1 MRWFRRQKDSASD
14 SAAETAVA
22 SDLADFLAHATE
34 GEALRRAVD
43 ARLRALTEADAD
55 TDGQRGMTGTVAGPT
70 IRARGTSAGGERE

>member
-34 GEALRRAVD
+34 GEALRHAVD
-43 ARLRALTEADAD
+43 ARVLALREADGDMTANEALT
-55 TDGQRGMTGTVAGPT
+55 GNVARPT
-70 IRARGTSAGGERE
+70 IPASSPSAGVERE